1 MAYKAENGY
10 FEIDIDNVS
19 HKTDLTLDIT
29 DVFYMKDLKQ
39 RKMFINEPIFIENI
53 EDVVHFILQFNAED
67 KGIPVEER
75 KPILLYLTSAGGSV
89 DCGFQ
94 LINVIEQSKTPVY
107 TINTG
112 FQYSMGFLIGLAG
125 HKRFAM
131 KNAKFLMHDGFNG
144 TFDSSAKVVDTI
156 EFRKK
161 EEQRIKEYILS
172 RTKITPKLYDKQYR
186 VEWYMYGDEAKK
198 LGIVDYIIG
207 EDCSIDDIV

>member
-1 MAYKAENGY
+1 MAYKSENGY
-10 FEIDIDNVS
+10 FEINTDDSDNKPRLS
-19 HKTDLTLDIT
+19 FDLTDL
-29 DVFYMKDLKQ
+29 FYTKDLKQ
-39 RKMFINEPIFIENI
+39 RKMFINDPIFMENI
-53 EDVVHFILQFNAED
+53 VDVVHFILQFNAED

-94 LINVIEQSKTPVY
+94 LINIIEHSKTPVY

-131 KNAKFLMHDGFNG
+131 KNSKFLMHDGFNG

-161 EEQRIKEYILS
+161 EEQRIKDYILS
-172 RTKITPKLYDKQYR
+172 RTKITSELYDKQYR
-186 VEWYMYGDEAKK
+186 VEWYMYGDEAKE
-198 LGIVDYIIG
+198 LGVVDCIIG
-207 EDCSIDDIV
+207 EDCSIDEIV